1 MRTIQRED
9 PKKDAIAVMKETI
22 GGSGQE
28 DFTQQSIAEV
38 DGDAAEEDSR
48 DTEVPTDED
57 EESME
62 AFGTIEESSDATAR
76 REEETTDGH
85 SDAASA
91 ERSSTDGENDA
102 DKHSEVTSSTAED
115 KPADSGWLL
124 QNGAQATPTDGEQST
139 RGDASYLGFTFR
151 KEEKLEQ
158 QAARNGMATADHFV
172 HFMYGVVFTA
182 LIFYCYR
189 WLKKRH
195 RR

>member
-91 ERSSTDGENDA
+91 ERSSTAGENDA
-102 DKHSEVTSSTAED
+102 DKHSEVTSSSAED

-124 QNGAQATPTDGEQST
+124 QNGAQATPTDGEEIR

-151 KEEKLEQ
+151 KADFEQ
-158 QAARNGMATADHFV
+158 RAAQIGVVRADRFEHL
-172 HFMYGVVFTA
+172 MYGVIITA
-182 LIFYCYR
+182 LLFYSYR
-189 WLKKRH
+189 WAMGRQSD
-195 RR
+195 